1 MIKNFFSRTRRSKG
15 WRARAEKM
23 WTTKIFEDFFFYNC
37 LNSFIEDSNCH
48 SIFAYNMRKVMI
60 LNRDQDINAWN
71 QQDKSNENKSFLW
84 FHFETGFWSWKP
96 GSSVY
101 KCLYYLGC
109 QEIHKLYYFLYFLDI
124 SDFCCNFWLNTE
136 ANHW

>member
-1 MIKNFFSRTRRSKG
+1 MIKNFFSRTRRSKR

-23 WTTKIFEDFFFYNC
+23 WTTKIFEDFFFIIDPIYLLRTRIVTQSLPTIWGRWWFWTEIKILTLGINRTN
-37 LNSFIEDSNCH
+37 L
-48 SIFAYNMRKVMI
+48 MRTKV
-60 LNRDQDINAWN
+60 
-71 QQDKSNENKSFLW
+71 FLW

-136 ANHW
+136 TNYW